1 MRETAL
7 CGLTRNQLAIANT
20 NGSANTQIGCL
31 RVAEAIATAVFET
44 HTNAIA
50 RGGAGFAFN
59 GIARIG
65 TAHDTGCCSNF
76 LTRTAADLVT
86 ENAAHN
92 GARDRT

>member
-1 MRETAL
+1 MRETPL
-7 CGLTRNQLAIANT
+7 CGLARNQLAITNT
-20 NGSANTQIGCL
+20 NGVANTEIGRL
-31 RVAEAIATAVFET
+31 RVAEAITTAIFET

-59 GIARIG
+59 GIACIG

-76 LTRTAADLVT
+76 FAGTAADLMA

-92 GARDRT
+92 STRDRA

>member
-7 CGLTRNQLAIANT
+7 CGLARNQLAIAHT
-20 NGSANTQIGCL
+20 NGGANTEIGRL
-31 RVAEAIATAVFET
+31 RVAKAIATAIFET

-76 LTRTAADLVT
+76 LTRTAADLMA

-92 GARDRT
+92 STRDRA